1 MPPPTWNSAERLMTP
16 PSISAAF
23 AVVPPMSKVTRSS
36 WPMSPAMASA
46 PTTPPAGPDST
57 MLTGRRAASSAEVS
71 PPFDCMMSRWALGQR
86 SRIACRS
93 RSR

>member
-1 MPPPTWNSAERLMTP
+1 MTP

-57 MLTGRRAASSAEVS
+57 MFTGRREASSAEVS
-71 PPFDCMMSRWALGQR
+71 PPFDCMMSRCALAQR
-86 SRIACRS
+86 SAIARPRRS
-93 RSR
+93 R